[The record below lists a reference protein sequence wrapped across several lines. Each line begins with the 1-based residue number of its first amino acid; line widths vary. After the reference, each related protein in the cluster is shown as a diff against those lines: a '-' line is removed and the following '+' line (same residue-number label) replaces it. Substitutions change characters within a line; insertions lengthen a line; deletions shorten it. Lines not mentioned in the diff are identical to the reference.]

1 MSARMDVGAYVVLS
15 AGAGIAEGLDDALC
29 RVVRVEGYLRG
40 VRRIGVSTGELEGA
54 EAAFPAAELRPAA
67 PAALRRCEALRT
79 RSAIARWRQ
88 AVADDDEDVDS
99 LARLVE
105 AAELLADLV
114 IDGGAT
120 EVAELAVCG
129 YVSDLDSAQVVE
141 IDTTEAAG
149 RVRVLINE
157 GVIYDSY
164 PLTGGLGPACP
175 PDPAAEASQHPAARH
190 GGIDDIAARV
200 DPTKARYAVARACAV
215 LGRVFDWGSDQLSD
229 VGNVIAPAAPSDCPS
244 FFDQDD
250 DAIAFWQSVTV

>member
-29 RVVRVEGYLRG
+29 RVVRVEGHLRG
-40 VRRIGVSTGELEGA
+40 VRRIGASTGELEGA
-54 EAAFPAAELRPAA
+54 EAVFPAAELRPAA

-99 LARLVE
+99 LACVVE

-114 IDGGAT
+114 IDSGAT

-157 GVIYDSY
+157 GVIYDGW
-164 PLTGGLGPACP
+164 PLTG
-175 PDPAAEASQHPAARH
+175 EASQQPAVRH

>member
-1 MSARMDVGAYVVLS
+1 MDVGAYVVLG

-29 RVVRVEGYLRG
+29 CVVRVDGHLRG
-40 VRRIGVSTGELEGA
+40 VRRIGASTGELEGA
-54 EAAFPAAELRPAA
+54 EAVFPAAELHPAA

-157 GVIYDSY
+157 GVIYDGY
-164 PLTGGLGPACP
+164 PLTGEPGPACSP
-175 PDPAAEASQHPAARH
+175 HPAAEASQNPASRH

-200 DPTKARYAVARACAV
+200 DPTKARYAVARACAE
-215 LGRVFDWGSDQLSD
+215 LGRELDWDAGMF
-229 VGNVIAPAAPSDCPS
+229 NKIREAIEPAAPAGCPGVA
-244 FFDQDD
+244 DQS
-250 DAIAFWQSVTV
+250 AAAVAFWRNAIDR